1 MTFHGSHVFAGMRE
15 LVEAGIIDG
24 ERMPG
29 WMTGEE
35 GVSIGVVKSGRIRG
49 FKGSGV

>member
-1 MTFHGSHVFAGMRE
+1 VRE
-15 LVEAGIIDG
+15 LVERGIIDG

-35 GVSIGVVKSGRIRG
+35 GISVGVVKDGRIQG
-49 FKGSGV
+49 FKGSGI